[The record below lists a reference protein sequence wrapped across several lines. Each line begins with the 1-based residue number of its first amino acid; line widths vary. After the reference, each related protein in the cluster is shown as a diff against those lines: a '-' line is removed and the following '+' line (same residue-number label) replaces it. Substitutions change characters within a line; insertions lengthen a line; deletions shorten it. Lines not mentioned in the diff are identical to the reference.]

1 MSYGRRTHI
10 SFSVHLARNPSAQ
23 ISEACA
29 LFQAS
34 VPQSQRKDWDF
45 VFTLSYLV
53 LSEPAWTPLQD
64 PGSHLD
70 STEDSD
76 STLH

>member
-53 LSEPAWTPLQD
+53 L
-64 PGSHLD
+64 PGSALD
-70 STEDSD
+70 TSPGPGL
-76 STLH
+76 TLRQFRRF